1 SADRAVATAA
11 AAGIVLQIGYNR
23 RFDRNFA
30 ALRAAV
36 AAGRVGRPLII
47 RVTARDPE
55 PPPRSYL
62 EHTPG
67 LFVDTTSHDLDLVRF
82 VSGAEIVEVSA
93 RAASLV
99 SEEARELGLVDTAVT
114 TLVLDSGALG
124 TIDNCWRSS
133 YGYDH

>member
-1 SADRAVATAA
+1 MCRGLGRSRCRIGGIGRASRGTPRCGPDVASAARAVATAA

-67 LFVDTTSHDLDLVRF
+67 LFVDTTSHDLDL
-82 VSGAEIVEVSA
+82 
-93 RAASLV
+93 
-99 SEEARELGLVDTAVT
+99 
-114 TLVLDSGALG
+114 
-124 TIDNCWRSS
+124 
-133 YGYDH
+133 